1 MRRWGLACLV
11 LLPVAPAFA
20 QAPAADVSEAP
31 IAPGT
36 EPAPLVIGYGALP
49 GGIHAASAQTLP
61 AGSFAFAS
69 LGGFG
74 WRSGLLPAADD
85 REHRFGR
92 GIGNLAFA
100 YAPHDLITIA
110 LALDGRYDR
119 HFGVPPT
126 ADGKTEDG
134 YVGDPHLLVRA
145 GKPMGN
151 LTLGGQLGLWVPGK
165 DAPSVAGS
173 AISVDVRALLSLRA
187 GPGTVSLNA
196 GFRLDNS
203 AESVEDPATLS
214 LADRVSLGV
223 SDYHAVVGGAHFT
236 MPAGKAFFGAE
247 ASLDLFI
254 GSAAGQGGS
263 AAGPGGDGAPGP
275 IIRGAVHGGLHLT
288 KSWSVLA
295 FVEIA
300 KVPSID
306 AADVVMNDIPL
317 IPYEPMITGG
327 LGVQGRFG
335 GKPPSRDEHI
345 TTNVEQKNVEVI
357 EYAEVAGTVTDESG
371 KPVVGAKVS
380 VKLKKVTGTGITDD
394 KGAYTVAQLPIGKT
408 LEGVTELDDTGAE
421 LTIEVD
427 GKKPAKQTLT
437 LAKGK
442 NAVTKL
448 ALEPLLPPGQLKAV
462 VRAAASG
469 KPIGGATVK
478 IEPGGLSATSAAD
491 GTLSLDL
498 PPGNYKATAT
508 GAGFKEQTL
517 DVVIDPNGVALKNFE
532 LRK

>member
-20 QAPAADVSEAP
+20 QAPAADVSDATTS
-31 IAPGT
+31 PGT

-49 GGIHAASAQTLP
+49 GGIHAASALTLP
-61 AGSFAFAS
+61 AGSFAVAS

-74 WRSGLLPAADD
+74 WRSGLLPTPGD
-85 REHRFGR
+85 RDHRFGR

-100 YAPHDLITIA
+100 YAPHDAITIA

-145 GKPMGN
+145 ARPMGN
-151 LTLGGQLGLWVPGK
+151 LTLGGQLGIWVPGK
-165 DAPSVAGS
+165 DAPSVAAS
-173 AISVDVRALLSLRA
+173 AISVDARALLSIKA
-187 GPGTVSLNA
+187 GPGVFSLNA

-203 AESVEDPATLS
+203 AESVEEPGTLS
-214 LADRVSLGV
+214 FADRVSLGV
-223 SDYHAVVGGAHFT
+223 SDFHAAVGGAHFT
-236 MPAGKAFFGAE
+236 MPAGRAFFGAE

-254 GSAAGQGGS
+254 GSAAGQGG
-263 AAGPGGDGAPGP
+263 DGAPGP
-275 IIRGAVHGGLHLT
+275 IIRGGVHGGLHIT
-288 KSWSVLA
+288 KNWSVLA
-295 FVEIA
+295 FVEVA

-306 AADVVMNDIPL
+306 GQDIDMNVVPL

-335 GKPPSRDEHI
+335 GRPAKRGDDHI
-345 TTNVEQKNVEVI
+345 TKNIDPQDVEVV
-357 EYAEVAGTVTDESG
+357 EYAELAGNVTDETG
-371 KPVVGAKVS
+371 KPVVGARVS
-380 VKLKKVTGTGITDD
+380 VKLRKVTGTGVTDD
-394 KGAYTVAQLPIGKT
+394 KGDYVVTRLPIGRTVK
-408 LEGVTELDDTGAE
+408 GVTELDDTAAE
-421 LTIEVD
+421 VTIEVD

-437 LAKGK
+437 LAKGR

-478 IEPGGLSATSAAD
+478 IEPGGLTATSAAD

-508 GAGFKEQTL
+508 GAGFKDQTL

>member
-1 MRRWGLACLV
+1 MRRWGLACL
-11 LLPVAPAFA
+11 LLLSVSPAFA
-20 QAPAADVSEAP
+20 QAPDVAEATDVP
-31 IAPGT
+31 RS
-36 EPAPLVIGYGALP
+36 EPAPLVLGYGALP
-49 GGIHAASAQTLP
+49 GGIHAPNAQTLP

-74 WRSGLLPAADD
+74 WRSGLLPND
-85 REHRFGR
+85 HRFGR

-110 LALDGRYDR
+110 LAFDGRYDR

-151 LTLGGQLGLWVPGK
+151 LTLGGQLGIWVPGK

-173 AISVDVRALLSLRA
+173 AISVDARALLSVKA
-187 GPGTVSLNA
+187 GPGVLGFNA

-203 AESVEDPATLS
+203 AKSVESPETLS

-223 SDYHAVVGGAHFT
+223 SDFHAVVGGAHVT
-236 MPAGKAFFGAE
+236 VPSGKAFFGAE

-254 GSAAGQGGS
+254 G
-263 AAGPGGDGAPGP
+263 DGAPGP
-275 IIRGAVHGGLHLT
+275 IIRGGVHGGLHLT
-288 KSWSVLA
+288 KNWSVLA
-295 FVEIA
+295 FVELA
-300 KVPSID
+300 KVPGIES
-306 AADVVMNDIPL
+306 ADVAMNDIPL
-317 IPYEPMITGG
+317 IAYEPMVTGG
-327 LGVQGRFG
+327 LGLQGRFG
-335 GKPPSRDEHI
+335 GKRSKVDPDHI
-345 TTNVEQKNVEVI
+345 TQNPDPKDVEVI
-357 EYAEVAGTVTDESG
+357 EYAEVAGNVTDETG
-371 KPVVGAKVS
+371 KPVVGARVS
-380 VKLKKVTGTGITDD
+380 VKLKKVTGTGVTDD
-394 KGAYTVAQLPIGKT
+394 KGDYVVTRLPIGKT
-408 LEGVTELDDTGAE
+408 VKGVTELDDVAAE
-421 LTIEVD
+421 VTIEVD
-427 GKKPAKQTLT
+427 GKKPAIQTLT

-442 NAVTKL
+442 NAITKV
-448 ALEPLLPPGQLKAV
+448 ALDPLLPPGQLKAV

-469 KPIGGATVK
+469 KPIAGATVK
-478 IEPGGLSATSAAD
+478 IEPGGLTATSAAD

-508 GAGFKEQTL
+508 GAGFKDQTL